1 MQHDDT
7 LVALEAAQASPGHA
21 VSPHGTAGGMLSRMW
36 RRRSQHPSTCD
47 TRRPD
52 LAENW
57 HFQSPGTAA
66 TFDAIARL
74 RGDETDDDLGP
85 EERMLAESVVA
96 TLEKNNLQRLLALK
110 KLKEQSE
117 TIAVI
122 KSQTQHIINYARVAV
137 GLSSQLHAL
146 ELRSQCQRTEICSR
160 VLSRMLRQQMAKSWE
175 CFVTNVYACKQNGKI
190 MRKVV
195 ARITNLQVKRAWERW
210 LQSLDAGRLQRSR
223 EQAAEDARL
232 AHYNLMAE
240 CQLRANENVNKEA
253 ARRVQLCQQM
263 LRRML
268 KHQLSHAWNLFVE
281 CIFRVKNK
289 RHVVCHVLT
298 RMQHLTLSRAMQ
310 RYVSAIS
317 TILRGREHLLHVI
330 ARWKKPGL
338 KRPWQTWCEMV
349 QLQRHA
355 REREAHEKAKS
366 IMTETVAQH
375 QVKVVA
381 EKERYMSIC
390 KRVVLKMVRQN
401 LAKCWQSF
409 VRSVTVSKK
418 NRAVL
423 LRMVQRLQHRQLAAA
438 FLCYAACIGAARW
451 QRVKQ
456 ANALANWKSPSLK
469 RAWEAWGEY
478 VGLVLE
484 ERAEQGR
491 SMARRQM
498 EQAYASFE
506 AERAAWKEQAAS
518 DLDKARSDAVRLLQ
532 QTSVAVAEA
541 QQARQSRIQVCK
553 QTVRRMLKQH
563 LAMAWSHFVDSLE
576 RVGKTRATLRR
587 VLARL
592 THARLAAAFACYAQ
606 HVGAIAEE
614 RERVLHAVATW
625 RKPGLKKA
633 WVRLRS
639 YAKACRAEEAEAA
652 SKLQLQQLLDAAQR
666 TQDLAEAEALRRVD
680 ICARVVRRML
690 QRQLANS
697 WRAFVGSVA
706 ACKRNR
712 ITLKRVLRRMQ
723 HQQLTR
729 AFNCYS
735 QRVTEVSA
743 QKSRVDDALTRWRTP
758 QLRQAWEAWG
768 VFMDIMFTE
777 RGQDAKEIAAE
788 YLQQRL
794 ASSEASMQELAT
806 RCQKQEQ
813 RQLEMCSRLLRRLLQ
828 HQLAMAWNHFSV
840 SCSCAQTKRET
851 LRRAVARLLRRQI
864 AAAFDVY
871 ALHVSDSIRSKQV
884 CTKLIFRIKS
894 RSIACAFRLWQQ
906 RHLEACADRA
916 EATRRERVMHKV
928 VSRMRMQIASSAL
941 QRWIVHSTEERALQ
955 RKAARVVGRWL
966 QQVLSHVFSAWRQH
980 AAAESRKYYLM
991 AKIVVRLQ
999 LRCLVAA
1006 HEKWAGAVAAA
1017 VACRALEARQVY
1029 IKDKIVRRMFGRSML
1044 AAFARWCDNILER
1057 KIMTTKIKRVLARW
1071 RNQTLALCVGAW
1083 YSHTAKETRKRV
1095 LMAGI
1100 VKKMQVRQRSSA
1112 WSTWAT
1118 VTRDEKRRKGV
1129 LFKTMKRILRRAL
1142 SLSFS
1147 RWVSDVK
1154 QRTLMAA
1161 KASKVVSRWRHRT
1174 SALFVVLWHLH
1185 TEEEVGKRRCMSKI
1199 IKRMLSRTIVQA
1211 FDSWKSNVQEIRRQM
1226 QVLSRVVTRLSLR
1239 TLAMSF
1245 DWWAVSV
1252 PAAIE
1257 ERMQRDMA
1265 IKFDGVRSSL
1275 GIALKSLN
1283 ESEAARSRLE
1293 GMVVSLSDELQQV
1306 QRDKENALKGSEKV
1320 LGVSRDKWR
1329 LSVSPQSASTSKSD
1343 SNGEILEAKR
1353 QLVAVRAGLR
1363 TIRGEVKALR
1373 RELHACASGTDDSL
1387 MTHDSSFATQ
1397 QGEGEQSQEMAM
1409 EREANARLAA
1419 ELEHVRTQLEQ
1430 ARSSDRK
1437 RGEQTDAGGWGLPDL
1452 STAAIAAS
1460 SIVLNMHEQLSGLSS
1475 PSKRGPEVSSPLP
1488 GRIKPFQTGRTADG
1502 GTGPND
1508 GEQEHGGREGTL
1520 SSSKSVTV
1528 DDSSNRELT
1537 LELMEERRMRKT
1549 LQTQVFLVSHDDP
1562 DNVFVKLNLCAFV
1575 TLNTCANYRLRVIS
1589 FALSDNAN
1597 QTAHCTG
1604 GRGDSAKT
1612 RFGNVTSGVGKMP
1625 VAADGHGR
1633 ASGSSASSGG
1643 GGKCGAEADT
1653 SGSAASAFRYLQK
1666 PRSCWSSAIILEVCA
1681 ASCHLRADCRGLIGG
1696 AEAVGSEP

>member
-1 MQHDDT
+1 MSFLDLVGRMQHDET
-7 LVALEAAQASPGHA
+7 LVALETAQASLGHA
-21 VSPHGTAGGMLSRMW
+21 NNPHGTAGGMLSRMW
-36 RRRSQHPSTCD
+36 RRRSLHPSTCD
-47 TRRPD
+47 IRKPD

-74 RGDETDDDLGP
+74 RGDESDDDLGP

-110 KLKEQSE
+110 KVKEQSE

-122 KSQTQHIINYARVAV
+122 KCHTQHIINYARVAV

-146 ELRSQCQRTEICSR
+146 ELRSQCQHTEICSR

-210 LQSLDAGRLQRSR
+210 LQNLDAGRLQRSR

-232 AHYNLMAE
+232 AHYKLMAE

-253 ARRVQLCQQM
+253 ARRIQLCQQM
-263 LRRML
+263 VRRML
-268 KHQLSHAWNLFVE
+268 KYQLSHAWNLFVG

-298 RMQHLTLSRAMQ
+298 RMQHLTLSRAME
-310 RYVSAIS
+310 RYVSAVS
-317 TILRGREHLLHVI
+317 TILRRRKHLLHVI
-330 ARWKKPGL
+330 ARWKQSGL

-355 REREAHEKAKS
+355 REREAHDEKAKS

-375 QVKVVA
+375 QVKVIA
-381 EKERYMSIC
+381 AKDRYMSIC
-390 KRVVLKMVRQN
+390 KRMVLKMVRQN

-423 LRMVQRLQHRQLAAA
+423 LRMAQRLEHRQLAAA
-438 FLCYAACIGAARW
+438 FRCYAACVGAAHS

-456 ANALANWKSPSLK
+456 ANALAQWKSPSLK
-469 RAWEAWGEY
+469 SAWEAWGEY

-484 ERAEQGR
+484 ERAEDGR
-491 SMARRQM
+491 SMVRRQM

-506 AERAAWKEQAAS
+506 AEKAAWKEQAAS

-532 QTSVAVAEA
+532 QTAVAVAEA

-553 QTVRRMLKQH
+553 QAVRRMLKQH

-576 RVGKTRATLRR
+576 LVGKTRATLRR
-587 VLARL
+587 VQARL
-592 THARLAAAFACYAQ
+592 THARLAAAFACYAH
-606 HVGAIAEE
+606 HVAAITEE

-625 RKPGLKKA
+625 RKPGVKKA

-639 YAKACRAEEAEAA
+639 YAKACRAEEADAA

-666 TQDLAEAEALRRVD
+666 TQDLAEAEALRRVE

-690 QRQLANS
+690 QQQLAKS
-697 WRAFVGSVA
+697 WCAFVGSVA

-712 ITLKRVLRRMQ
+712 VTLKHVLRRMQ

-735 QRVTEVSA
+735 RRITEEAA
-743 QKSRVDDALTRWRTP
+743 QKSRVHNALTRWRTP
-758 QLRQAWEAWG
+758 QLRHAWEAWG

-806 RCQKQEQ
+806 RCQKQKQ
-813 RQLEMCSRLLRRLLQ
+813 QQLEMCSRVLRRLLQ
-828 HQLAMAWNHFSV
+828 HQLAMAWHHFRD

-851 LRRAVARLLRRQI
+851 LRRAVARLLHRQI

-871 ALHVSDSIRSKQV
+871 ALHVSDTIRSKQA
-884 CTKLIFRIKS
+884 CTKLILSIKS
-894 RSIACAFRLWQQ
+894 RTIARALKLWQQ
-906 RHLEACADRA
+906 QHLEACTDRA
-916 EATRRERVMHKV
+916 EAARRERVMHKV

-941 QRWIVHSTEERALQ
+941 QRWMVHSIEEKVLR
-955 RKAARVVGRWL
+955 RKAARIVGRWL
-966 QQVLSHVFSAWRQH
+966 QQALNHVFSAWREH

-1006 HEKWAGAVAAA
+1006 HEKWVGAVAAA
-1017 VACRALEARQVY
+1017 VACRALQARQVY

-1044 AAFARWCDNILER
+1044 AAFARWHDNILEC

-1071 RNQTLALCVGAW
+1071 RNQMSALCLGAW
-1083 YSHTAKETRKRV
+1083 YSQTAEETRKRV
-1095 LMAGI
+1095 LMVGI
-1100 VKKMQVRQRSSA
+1100 VKKMQVRQVSSA

-1118 VTRDEKRRKGV
+1118 VIRDEQKRTRQEQRMQCV

-1142 SLSFS
+1142 SLSFA
-1147 RWVSDVK
+1147 RWVSNVK

-1174 SALFVVLWHLH
+1174 SALCVVAWHLH
-1185 TEEEVGKRRCMSKI
+1185 TEGEAGKRKCMSKI

-1211 FDSWKSNVQEIRRQM
+1211 FDSWKGSVQEIRRQL
-1226 QVLSRVVTRLSLR
+1226 QVLSRVFIRLSLR

-1245 DWWAVSV
+1245 DFWAVSV
-1252 PAAIE
+1252 PAAIK
-1257 ERMQRDMA
+1257 ERKQRDMA

-1329 LSVSPQSASTSKSD
+1329 LSVSPQSASKSKTDSD
-1343 SNGEILEAKR
+1343 GEMLEAKR

-1363 TIRGEVKALR
+1363 TIRGEVKVLR
-1373 RELHACASGTDDSL
+1373 RELHACASITDDSL

-1397 QGEGEQSQEMAM
+1397 QGDQSQEIAM

-1419 ELEHVRTQLEQ
+1419 ELEHVRKQLEQ
-1430 ARSSDRK
+1430 ALADHHQSPAAAPWPRGSPSGQGSSDRK

-1460 SIVLNMHEQLSGLSS
+1460 SLVFNIHEQLSGLSS
-1475 PSKRGPEVSSPLP
+1475 PSKRGREVSSPLSGP
-1488 GRIKPFQTGRTADG
+1488 MKPFRTEQLQGGCAQTS
-1502 GTGPND
+1502 D
-1508 GEQEHGGREGTL
+1508 GEQQQGGRDATS
-1520 SSSKSVTV
+1520 SSSKSVSV
-1528 DDSSNRELT
+1528 DDNSNRELT
-1537 LELMEERRMRKT
+1537 LDLVEERQTRKT
-1549 LQTQVFLVSHDDP
+1549 LQTQVLLVSHDDP
-1562 DNVFVKLNLCAFV
+1562 DD
-1575 TLNTCANYRLRVIS
+1575 VIS
-1589 FALSDNAN
+1589 A
-1597 QTAHCTG
+1597 
-1604 GRGDSAKT
+1604 
-1612 RFGNVTSGVGKMP
+1612 
-1625 VAADGHGR
+1625 
-1633 ASGSSASSGG
+1633 
-1643 GGKCGAEADT
+1643 
-1653 SGSAASAFRYLQK
+1653 
-1666 PRSCWSSAIILEVCA
+1666 RS
-1681 ASCHLRADCRGLIGG
+1681 
-1696 AEAVGSEP
+1696 